1 MNEHI
6 AQLVSLQ
13 MIDLEI
19 DKIDNEIKQEQLAL
33 DKRISD
39 VAERES
45 RIAGIQDR
53 LIQLE
58 KDRRT
63 LDDEMGDKIAH
74 VRDRQSKMMQVQT
87 GREQTA
93 LLKEIEDAK
102 KNAKENEEKILELIG
117 EIERLT
123 AQAEEE
129 RTILKNEK
137 ELVLQETEKVRD
149 VIENINKGKKTKGS
163 KRLKQIKEIQD
174 SLLRKYDTLRERRKG
189 LAVVNVLGGVCQGC
203 FMNIPPQQYNQ
214 LLKGDKIFECPTC
227 QRIIY
232 HQPEAETEQM

>member
-1 MNEHI
+1 
-6 AQLVSLQ
+6 
-13 MIDLEI
+13 
-19 DKIDNEIKQEQLAL
+19 
-33 DKRISD
+33 
-39 VAERES
+39 
-45 RIAGIQDR
+45 
-53 LIQLE
+53 
-58 KDRRT
+58 
-63 LDDEMGDKIAH
+63 
-74 VRDRQSKMMQVQT
+74 VQT